1 MFVYLFTSCDIAAGL
16 DYMVSMIQLTF
27 PPTSGRST
35 QSFSVGLI
43 PDLIPEGAEYFS
55 VVINRIVTSHS
66 RVMIGVPSSGV
77 GEILDDDREF

>member
-1 MFVYLFTSCDIAAGL
+1 MA
-16 DYMVSMIQLTF
+16 QLTF

-35 QSFSVGLI
+35 QSYRVRLI

-55 VVINRIVTSHS
+55 VVINRIVTDHP